1 MPSFWVQRP
10 VSIFTPIAGLYSA
23 TWTRNSWQSHHCSL
37 SWPNFDTVLS
47 HLKDGQ
53 IYFFIKFRRHRQWNC
68 SANSNSTWHH
78 NYFMWRGNNRLLQH
92 TEDWTMF
99 ICFLNILKFRMKWL
113 TPVEDCGKW
122 FIVWNTSVFSGFNSS
137 LSCLDL
143 SHEILIW
150 GWGFLLFLLLCLWL
164 KV

>member
-1 MPSFWVQRP
+1 MSN
-10 VSIFTPIAGLYSA
+10 AL
-23 TWTRNSWQSHHCSL
+23 
-37 SWPNFDTVLS
+37 VLS
-47 HLKDGQ
+47 PTPCF
-53 IYFFIKFRRHRQWNC
+53 YFHPHRWPLQRDVDEEQLIFPRVIIVPYPDQTLTPCCHISKTGRYIFSYSSEDRQWNC
-68 SANSNSTWHH
+68 TWHH